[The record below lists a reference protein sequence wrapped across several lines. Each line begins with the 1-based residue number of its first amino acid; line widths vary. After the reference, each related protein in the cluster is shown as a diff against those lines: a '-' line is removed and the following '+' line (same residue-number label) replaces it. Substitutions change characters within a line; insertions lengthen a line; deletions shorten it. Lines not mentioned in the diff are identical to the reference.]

1 MNVREYRFPLYN
13 GLESQYEHIVYNY
26 LDETLGKVGYLI
38 KIKKT
43 DFYNVDNALCKTK
56 GVPLSCDA
64 YIFSNRAECEVDKNL
79 ICLFELEST
88 GSLAKGIKQTAEYC
102 QILSRKYKRGEYC
115 SDDNGIYS
123 VVYDG
128 VFLIAYYYN
137 FEDDTITDII
147 GDYSSNCGLE
157 VDEDIKNS
165 FFDIFPII
173 DSVNKGEEVEEAK
186 LIKAIKKDLRA
197 SNDLLANKSALMT
210 ILAAV
215 YGKTK
220 QDFLVDALNMLRV
233 TPDVEAHEIY
243 NRWNLFS
250 LKIDYEKNKDVVDNK
265 LYAQAK
271 KLWIL
276 SQAKKMDL
284 YGFIYEELVENQKKQ
299 EDGEFYTSRHLIRPI
314 ISSVYY
320 KYLKKQWK
328 ISAENFVDVIKTK
341 KILDPFCGSGGFLYE
356 ILKLFK
362 QEYDLKNTQLNK
374 IAKEAVFGFD
384 KNDIMAAYLNLYLV
398 GDGRTNLYQVQSSI
412 NWQNIWKYE
421 VKDDK
426 AILLKKKPGEER
438 DKYLQRMRKI
448 IEVHKETFM
457 CFLHQL
463 IDIKKI
469 KKDFQI
475 NLPNVTSIEEFIE
488 YHSDEQKED
497 GNYSFWDGL
506 LEEDVFVSDS
516 PILRY
521 MYKLFVEYSTNKSSV
536 PDYSSFQVELGC
548 VDFMA
553 TNVPYGTAND
563 VRFKTESTGTLESLA
578 LKECIDLLRPSTYSL
593 KTYNEVNDTWEEDV
607 NGEPKSNN
615 DGGIATIII
624 PNRIFEGSNEKEIR
638 EYLFQYCNVL
648 SVVKLP
654 LYEFSPY
661 ATIQTFVV
669 TIQKKAPFEYC
680 SVMQSKKCFFY
691 IVDNDGRANSNNR
704 YVTNLINDSL
714 TKIENSN
721 NENIGALHE
730 YLHDDFRISIERY
743 PEGYLSKLERAW
755 IFGQGKTVSKE
766 WNQQRYSSKWNGK
779 CWSNIGETDKKW
791 VFDNLKKKVYV
802 KEVEKKCKKVSDL
815 AKLANAERAEFSDSD
830 FETQK
835 ELIIQCFLQGLLE
848 QIDRVSISVSSRGKV
863 KIQVLPSTGVSYV
876 KAIKEH
882 LLEDYEQYMEINQ
895 GETVILPADVLREM
909 MLNFDDCREK
919 IKDAETIL
927 SFLDEVEGMQI
938 EGDEIKFYS
947 SERYEQYVLV
957 PEYYLGKTDDF
968 MSADEIFKNFVRL
981 RKVLKEN

>member
-1 MNVREYRFPLYN
+1 MNVREYGFPLYN

-26 LDETLGKVGYLI
+26 LDETLGKLGYSI

-88 GSLAKGIKQTAEYC
+88 GVLSKGIKQTNEYC
-102 QILSRKYKRGEYC
+102 QILSRKYKSGEYS
-115 SDDNGIYS
+115 SDNNGIYS
-123 VVYDG
+123 IVYDG
-128 VFLIAYYYN
+128 VYLIAYYYN
-137 FEDDTITDII
+137 FIDDTITNVI
-147 GDYSSNCGLE
+147 GDYDSNCGVE
-157 VDEDIKNS
+157 IDEDIKNS
-165 FFDIFPII
+165 FFDIFPVI
-173 DSVNKGEEVEEAK
+173 DNINKGEEVEEAK

-220 QDFLVDALNMLRV
+220 QDSFVDALNMLRV
-233 TPDVEAHEIY
+233 TSDVEAHEIF
-243 NRWNLFS
+243 NRWILFS
-250 LKIDYEKNKDVVDNK
+250 VKIDYEKNKDVVDNK
-265 LYAQAK
+265 LYGQAK

-314 ISSVYY
+314 ISSVYT

-328 ISAENFVDVIKTK
+328 ISSENFVDVIKTK

-426 AILLKKKPGEER
+426 AILLKKKPEEGR

-448 IEVHKETFM
+448 IEIHKETFT

-463 IDIKKI
+463 IDIEKI
-469 KKDFQI
+469 KKEFQI
-475 NLPNVTSIEEFIE
+475 NLPSVTSLEEFIE
-488 YHSDEQKED
+488 YHTDEQKDD

-506 LEEDVFVSDS
+506 LEEDVFLSDS
-516 PILRY
+516 SVLRFI
-521 MYKLFVEYSTNKSSV
+521 YKLFVEYSTNKTCV
-536 PDYSSFQVELGC
+536 PDYATFKSGLGC

-553 TNVPYGTAND
+553 TNVPYGIAND

-593 KTYNEVNDTWEEDV
+593 KTYDELNDTWEDDV

-624 PNRIFEGSNEKEIR
+624 PNRIFEGSSEKEIR
-638 EYLFQYCNVL
+638 DYLFQYCNVL
-648 SVVKLP
+648 SVIKLP

-661 ATIQTFVV
+661 ATIQTFVI
-669 TIQKKAPFEYC
+669 TIQKKAPFEFS

-704 YVTNLINDSL
+704 YVTNLINESL
-714 TKIENSN
+714 TKIVNTD

-730 YLHDDFRISIERY
+730 YLHDDFRISIEKY
-743 PEGYLSKLERAW
+743 PEGYLSKMERAW
-755 IFGQGKTVSKE
+755 IFGQSKTVSKE
-766 WNQQRYSSKWNGK
+766 WNQQRYSSKWNGTN
-779 CWSNIGETDKKW
+779 WSSIDETDKKW
-791 VFDNLKKKVYV
+791 AFDNLKIKEYV

-815 AKLANAERAEFSDSD
+815 AKLANADNPDFSNFD
-830 FETQK
+830 FDTQK
-835 ELIIQCFLQGLLE
+835 DIIKQYFLQCILE
-848 QIDRVSISVSSRGKV
+848 QIDVVNISVNSKGKV
-863 KIQVLPSTGVSYV
+863 KIQILPTTGVSHV
-876 KAIKEH
+876 KAVKEY
-882 LLEDYEQYMEINQ
+882 LLERYEQYVEVNQ
-895 GETVILPADVLREM
+895 GETVTIPADVLSDM
-909 MLNFDDCREK
+909 ILSFDNCREK
-919 IKDAETIL
+919 IRDAETIFE
-927 SFLDEVEGMQI
+927 FLDEVEDLQI
-938 EGDEIKFYS
+938 EGENVKFYS

-957 PEYYLGKTDDF
+957 PEYYLDKTDDF